1 MVTTQDIVIKW
12 LAYSV
17 AAALL
22 LSLNELLLRSVT
34 VMGVHLF
41 LPPLLAAVVATMEDT
56 RPSVIFG
63 AVFGLLCDLAI
74 PGTFP
79 CLYTL
84 AFTAAALTASL
95 MAKSV
100 VQPGPLCSLIV
111 TGLAFVYV
119 DALNMLAL
127 SIRSGAALRPML
139 LLSVQETLLS
149 CLLLAAVY
157 PTLTFVHRR
166 FTL

>member
-1 MVTTQDIVIKW
+1 MVTSRDIIIKW
-12 LAYSV
+12 TAYGV

-22 LSLNELLLRSVT
+22 LFLNELLLRGVT
-34 VMGVHLF
+34 VLGVHAF

-56 RPSVIFG
+56 RPAVIFG
-63 AVFGLLCDLAI
+63 IVFGLLCDLAI
-74 PGTFP
+74 PGAFP

-100 VQPGPLCSLIV
+100 VQPGPLCSLIA
-111 TGLAFVYV
+111 TALAFVYT
-119 DALNMLAL
+119 DALNMLSLWA
-127 SIRSGAALRPML
+127 RTGAAFRPML
-139 LLSVQETLLS
+139 LLAAEETLVS

-157 PTLTFVHRR
+157 PALTFVHRK